1 MKYKV
6 VDANA
11 ACARVA
17 YKFSELAPIY
27 PITPSSPMAEE
38 CENLKNNGEKNL
50 FGKELSLVE
59 MQSEAGASGAMHG
72 GLLGGVLGAT
82 FTASQGL
89 LLMLPNMFKM
99 AGECLPGVIHVS
111 ARAVASHALSIFGD
125 HSDVMATRSSGF
137 AYLCSSSVQ
146 EAQDLAAIAHVS
158 AIKSSIPFVHF
169 FDGFRTSHEIQKIE
183 DISNEQLLKLL
194 PKKEVEN
201 FKSRCLNPQSPK
213 QFGTAQNPDVFF
225 QNREASNLNYNNLPK
240 LVMENMQ
247 EFEKLTGRSYK
258 PFDYVGDKNAEYVVV
273 SMGSSTETIEDFLNN
288 SKLKEKVGLI
298 KVRLFR
304 PFSEEYFLS
313 ILPKTVKKIVVLDR
327 TKENG
332 SVGEPL
338 YLDVNAC
345 ISKLSKKIE
354 IIHGRYGLG
363 GKEFDSNCVA
373 SVLENLFSS
382 NSISPFSVGIEDD
395 LTNASLKDSDL
406 INLYN
411 PPKEYEMLFY
421 GLGSDGTIGANK
433 NSIKIIG
440 ENTSKFVQGYFE
452 YDSKKSGSLTV
463 SHLRV
468 SDNLIKR
475 IYEVKAADFIAIH
488 NFSFLTR
495 FETLERLKNGGTIL
509 LNTKLTNKNINN
521 LPNDFKKELIE
532 KDAKLFVLDAAEIAN
547 QNGLGNKINTVMQS
561 AFFYLTNVI
570 DYQKYLEK
578 AKDFITK
585 TYAKKG
591 EEVVKNN
598 INALNISSQIE
609 EINICCLNYQ
619 NEDISEEKDIMKL
632 IAERKGNEI
641 PVSKLSVDG
650 SVLTNTSKLEKRGIA
665 ENLPCWKCENCIQ
678 CGRCALV
685 CPHAA
690 IRAINASEDKFD
702 SAPDSFIALATI
714 GEAGKRYKIQVD
726 PKDCTGC
733 GVCANVCPAK
743 NKALVMTPAS
753 EILEKEIKN
762 YEFAETIENEKTK
775 FSKFTVKG
783 NQFEKPLFEFSGAC
797 AGCGETPY
805 IKLATTLFGEN
816 MIIANATGCSSIY
829 GGSFPTCPYAKNK
842 LGYGPAWA
850 NSLFEDNAEFGF
862 GIAKANRIK
871 KESLSEKIKDI
882 KIEDENLNAIKSK
895 FLQDTNSLTNEE
907 AKALKDSLQKFG
919 IDADALFK
927 KSIWIIGGDGWAY
940 DIGYGGLDHILNS
953 NENVNILVLD
963 TEVYS
968 NTGGQASKSTTRGAV
983 AKFALAGKQNK
994 KKDLGLLAIA
1004 SGNCYVAKVSLG
1016 ANYEKTIKAF
1026 KEAEE
1031 FNGPSLIIA
1040 YAPCVAHGFDMSKSE
1055 EEMSRAV
1062 HSGYFEIYRYNPT
1075 LNKLEL
1081 DFEEPDLSYE
1091 DFLAGETRFSS
1102 LKKLSTQSKELFEMS
1117 KQDAKNRLELLKKLT
1132 KN

>member
-38 CENLKNNGEKNL
+38 CENLKNSGEKNL

-72 GLLGGVLGAT
+72 GLLGGVLGTT

-183 DISNEQLLKLL
+183 DISDEQLLKLL

-345 ISKLSKKIE
+345 VSKLNKKIE

-373 SVLENLFSS
+373 SVLENLFSL

-421 GLGSDGTIGANK
+421 GLGSDGTISANK

-468 SDNLIKR
+468 SYSPIKR
-475 IYEVKAADFIAIH
+475 IYEVKKADFIAIH

-495 FETLERLKNGGTIL
+495 FEILERLKNGGTIL

-585 TYAKKG
+585 TYGKKG

-619 NEDISEEKDIMKL
+619 NEDISEEKDIIKL

-702 SAPDSFIALATI
+702 SAPDTFITLATI

-871 KESLSEKIKDI
+871 KESLSEQIKDI

-895 FLQDTNSLTNEE
+895 FLQDSNSLTNEE
-907 AKALKDSLQKFG
+907 AKVLKDSLQKFG

-983 AKFALAGKQNK
+983 AKFASLGKKNK
-994 KKDLGLLAIA
+994 KKDLGLLAVA
-1004 SGNCYVAKVSLG
+1004 NGNCYVAKVSLG